1 MLNALKT
8 AKRVAIFTGLL
19 LGIGEVA
26 AVAAPMKKGPP
37 MMAATQSG
45 GSKSGG
51 HDWIFSL
58 PVVAE
63 RQQLRLHAEYNAFRS
78 IGLALEAG
86 QIATTE
92 EMGDEE
98 IRATGSSLAIDG
110 YQASLLM
117 SRYSDPANMGGF
129 FWSLGAGYRK
139 WDAEWKKKP
148 DEKEAQRASLVDEEG
163 YLHHRVEG
171 KGATAHFRVGYR
183 YVANEWPL
191 AVGGHVGLRHMNSQ
205 VTDVTV
211 KEDEQTKLHAT
222 YSKVDDGERKQLK
235 HKMMTTPDFTVD
247 FGLAF

>member
-8 AKRVAIFTGLL
+8 AKHVAIFTGLAF
-19 LGIGEVA
+19 GVSEAGAI
-26 AVAAPMKKGPP
+26 AAPMKKGPP
-37 MMAATQSG
+37 ALAQSQPA

-51 HDWIFSL
+51 RDWILSL

-63 RQQLRLHAEYNAFRS
+63 RPQLRLHAEYNVTRS
-78 IGLALEAG
+78 LGIALEAA
-86 QIATTE
+86 QIAETE
-92 EMGDEE
+92 ELSEEE
-98 IRATGSSLAIDG
+98 IKETGNSLAING

-129 FWSLGAGYRK
+129 FWTLGAGYRK

-148 DEKEAQRASLVDEEG
+148 DDRETQRTSLVDEEG
-163 YLHHRVEG
+163 YLHHLVEG

-191 AVGGHVGLRHMNSQ
+191 AIGGHVGLRHMNSQ
-205 VTDVTV
+205 VNDVSV
-211 KEDEQTKLHAT
+211 KEDEQTKLHAS
-222 YSKVDDGERKQLK
+222 YSKVDDQERKQLK

-247 FGLAF
+247 LGLVF